1 MVDAALYESVLG
13 IMECLVTEFQQTG
26 QVRER
31 SGPTLPG
38 VAPSNVYACADGISV
53 VIGANGNSVF
63 ARLCQAMSQ
72 PELASQGRFD
82 TDEKRGALQDELDRI
97 ISEWTVRLP
106 SASVLTLMRQFAVP
120 AGLIYRAPEM
130 LADPHFAARSAI
142 IDVRDALLGTIKMQ
156 GVFPRLSAT
165 PGEVRWSG
173 PTLGQHNEEIYRG
186 LLGISAAE
194 LEDLQQS
201 NVI

>member
-1 MVDAALYESVLG
+1 
-13 IMECLVTEFQQTG
+13 
-26 QVRER
+26 
-31 SGPTLPG
+31 
-38 VAPSNVYACADGISV
+38 VYACADGISV
-53 VIGANGNSVF
+53 VIGANGNGVF

-97 ISEWTVRLP
+97 ISEWTARLP
-106 SASVLTLMRQFAVP
+106 SASVLALMRQFAVP

-173 PTLGQHNEEIYRG
+173 PTLGQHNEEIYSG

-194 LEDLQQS
+194 LEDLRQS